1 MNCLFFVWSKGNNK
15 KVCNNIIKS
24 KKLQNGYN
32 ICKFILTSHRHRSVL
47 SLANK
52 VSLKEGENILHYLS
66 IYMEKYI
73 FRPNQ
78 HLSNKGIKQKMN
90 YRRTVLIGYW
100 AYSTAYYDVAS
111 ATEDWLYLL
120 D

>member
-1 MNCLFFVWSKGNNK
+1 MSK
-15 KVCNNIIKS
+15 
-24 KKLQNGYN
+24 
-32 ICKFILTSHRHRSVL
+32 TSHRHRLVL
-47 SLANK
+47 NLANK
-52 VSLKEGENILHYLS
+52 VNLKEGENILHYLS

-78 HLSNKGIKQKMN
+78 HLSNKGIKQKIN
-90 YRRTVLIGYW
+90 YRRIALIGYW